1 MKRLLLCL
9 LLCACGRDMPGPTD
23 PAHFTVPENA
33 VRFAPTNREAVAL
46 DSVRAC
52 ILSTGHTANMTLRV
66 DDLAWYTVPDSAIEI
81 GTGRVGG
88 IAGPNF
94 IVLSALVVADEP
106 YRFLLTKHE
115 LAHEL
120 TGDMAHVS
128 PFWKLCGILP

>member
-1 MKRLLLCL
+1 MKPILLCL
-9 LLCACGRDMPGPTD
+9 ALCACGRDVAMPTD
-23 PAHFTVPENA
+23 PARFTVPANA
-33 VRFAPTNREAVAL
+33 VQFSPATREREAL

-52 ILSTGHTANMTLRV
+52 ILSTGHTANLTLRV

-88 IAGPNF
+88 IAGPTF
-94 IVLSALVVADEP
+94 VVLSALVVADEP

-120 TGDMAHVS
+120 TGDMAHES
-128 PFWKLCGILP
+128 AFWKACGL